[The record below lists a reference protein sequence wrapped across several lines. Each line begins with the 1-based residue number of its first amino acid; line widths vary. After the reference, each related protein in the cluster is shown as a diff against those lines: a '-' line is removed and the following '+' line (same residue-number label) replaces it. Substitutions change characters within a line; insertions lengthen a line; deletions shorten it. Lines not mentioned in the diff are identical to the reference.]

1 MCEKRPVPART
12 RRADAQVQSSR
23 RGTVNGKASR
33 AARRLLNQVS
43 PPPCGRGGSMKP
55 NSLLLLTAL
64 LAAAPACA
72 AGTLQEKANAKAAA
86 HAALGD
92 SAGEPDVKATPPTLP
107 TQASDR
113 AREVQ
118 STIAFGKKGAAHS
131 QAGQRAADQAG
142 DESAD
147 RSAQG
152 AAASAAKSANAD
164 SHAAAG
170 LARAAAARNGLPPGT
185 PPPGRK

>member
-1 MCEKRPVPART
+1 
-12 RRADAQVQSSR
+12 
-23 RGTVNGKASR
+23 
-33 AARRLLNQVS
+33 
-43 PPPCGRGGSMKP
+43 MKP
-55 NSLLLLTAL
+55 NSLLLLATL
-64 LAAAPACA
+64 LATAPAFA
-72 AGTLQEKANAKAAA
+72 AGTLPEKANAKAAA

-92 SAGEPDVKATPPTLP
+92 DSGEPDVKATPPTLP

-118 STIAFGKKGAAHS
+118 SSIAFGKKGAEERAAHGK
-131 QAGQRAADQAG
+131 AGQRAADQAG
-142 DESAD
+142 EES
-147 RSAQG
+147 STQG
-152 AAASAAKSANAD
+152 TAASAAKSANAD

>member
-1 MCEKRPVPART
+1 
-12 RRADAQVQSSR
+12 
-23 RGTVNGKASR
+23 
-33 AARRLLNQVS
+33 
-43 PPPCGRGGSMKP
+43 MKP

-64 LAAAPACA
+64 LAAAPAFA
-72 AGTLQEKANAKAAA
+72 AGTLPEKANAKAAA

-107 TQASDR
+107 SQASPR
-113 AREVQ
+113 ATEVH
-118 STIAFGKKGAAHS
+118 STIAFGLKGAEKSAAHS

-142 DESAD
+142 DESAN

>member
-1 MCEKRPVPART
+1 MCDKRPVPART

-43 PPPCGRGGSMKP
+43 PPPCGGGGSMKP

-64 LAAAPACA
+64 LAAAPAFA
-72 AGTLQEKANAKAAA
+72 AGTLPEKANAKAAA

-118 STIAFGKKGAAHS
+118 STIAVGKKGAAHS
-131 QAGQRAADQAG
+131 QAGQPGPPPARG
-142 DESAD
+142 
-147 RSAQG
+147 RSTARFVPRG
-152 AAASAAKSANAD
+152 AARACKGG
-164 SHAAAG
+164 HA
-170 LARAAAARNGLPPGT
+170 R
-185 PPPGRK
+185 